1 MIGTGLLRCLYLV
14 ATLLCRDQLVK
25 PAVLGQAEVMRKSNV
40 KYPFLTLW
48 LVAVALIAG
57 ALPNPARA
65 ESIFFPAK
73 ADATNSRVLT
83 IYGALDEE
91 IARPLIARY
100 QAENPSIAVD
110 YSELQTQEIYAR
122 VIDES
127 DQGGPTADLVFS
139 SAMDLQVKLANDGYA
154 SSLDLPAARFLP
166 DWATWRNTAFGVT
179 FEPAVII
186 YHKSSFAGR
195 SPPRT
200 RAALTSYLYET
211 EDDIYGRIGTY
222 DIERAGIGLFFL
234 ARDQEHYRDIWQL
247 VQAMGSAGVKLY
259 SNSSAIL
266 ERVADGRFALGY
278 NILGSYA
285 ASWAAE
291 NPEIGIILPED
302 YTVVMSRIGLVPRA
316 ARSPGLGASFLD
328 FLISRNGQEVI
339 SRDLRLPALHPDLTG
354 ENTAAGLR
362 AEAQGRLR
370 PVPVTP
376 GLVVYLD
383 QVKRERLIN
392 RWNAALGAQ

>member
-1 MIGTGLLRCLYLV
+1 MTKRFFQRSFHALGLAAAALGLLLAITPV
-14 ATLLCRDQLVK
+14 
-25 PAVLGQAEVMRKSNV
+25 S
-40 KYPFLTLW
+40 
-48 LVAVALIAG
+48 
-57 ALPNPARA
+57 A

-73 ADATNSRVLT
+73 SDPAGNQTLT
-83 IYGALDEE
+83 IYGALDED
-91 IARPLIARY
+91 IARPLIERY
-100 QAENPSIAVD
+100 QEENPGIAVD

-154 SSLDLPAARFLP
+154 SSINLPAARALP
-166 DWATWRNTAFGVT
+166 DWATWRNSAFGVT

-186 YHKSSFAGR
+186 YHKASFKDR

-247 VQAMGSAGVKLY
+247 VRAMGSAGVKLY

-285 ASWAAE
+285 ASWAVS

-316 ARSPGLGASFLD
+316 AGSPGLGASFLD
-328 FLISRNGQEVI
+328 FLISRRGQEVI
-339 SRDLRLPALHPDLTG
+339 SRDLRLPALHPDLSG

-362 AEAQGRLR
+362 AQARGRLR

-383 QVKRERLIN
+383 QVKRERLIS
-392 RWNAALGAQ
+392 RWNAALSAQ

>member
-1 MIGTGLLRCLYLV
+1 MQADEMMKPIGKFGFPAAWLAAAVVMLGSATGPV
-14 ATLLCRDQLVK
+14 
-25 PAVLGQAEVMRKSNV
+25 N
-40 KYPFLTLW
+40 
-48 LVAVALIAG
+48 
-57 ALPNPARA
+57 A

-73 ADATNSRVLT
+73 SGAPDSRLLT
-83 IYGALDEE
+83 IYGALDED
-91 IARPLIARY
+91 IARPLIERY
-100 QAENPSIAVD
+100 QDDNPSISVD

-154 SSLDLPAARFLP
+154 SSLDLPAAQSLP
-166 DWATWRNTAFGVT
+166 DWATWRNSAFGVT

-186 YHKSSFAGR
+186 YHKSSFKDR

-247 VQAMGSAGVKLY
+247 VRAMGSAGVKLY

-285 ASWAAE
+285 ASWAVS

-316 ARSPGLGASFLD
+316 AKSPGLGASFLD
-328 FLISRNGQEVI
+328 FLISRKGQEVI
-339 SRDLRLPALHPDLTG
+339 SRDLRLPALHPALSG

-362 AEAQGRLR
+362 AQAKGRLR